1 MKRRKS
7 FETFAVLPFIQFKHQ
22 QMNYRRIE
30 KYFLMI
36 NVYSLTTDIFSKRPL
51 ETYLYGKNQNMKRYM
66 KRFSLYGIENDI
78 INH

>member
-1 MKRRKS
+1 
-7 FETFAVLPFIQFKHQ
+7 
-22 QMNYRRIE
+22 MNYRRIE

-78 INH
+78 INHWILIMVMRKRNLLRY